1 MSAPSVTPESFPF
14 QAEVSQILD
23 LVIHS
28 LYSHKEVFLREL
40 ISNASDALD
49 KLRFRALTEPELLAG
64 DAPLEIRLVPDAE
77 EGTLT
82 LEDSGVGMSREE
94 LIANLGTI
102 AHSGTRELLESMKRA
117 GKTDASFIGQ
127 FGVGF
132 YSAYLVADRV
142 VVESRAAGSSEAFR
156 WSSDAKSGF
165 VVEPIERA
173 KVGTS
178 VVLHLKEEQKQFL
191 EAWQLEE
198 LVRRYSDFVAY
209 PILVQKT
216 ERVGSGDDAKTE
228 TTFETANRASALWQ
242 RPRAEITEEQHAEF
256 FKHLTHEGDEPLA
269 RAHFTVEGTQVFTA
283 LLYIPEHPPLFESQ
297 DERRGVR
304 LFVKR
309 VFIMDDCRELLPP
322 WMRFL
327 RGVIDSDDLPLN
339 VSRETLQDSQIVRTI
354 RKQVAKKVLE
364 LLEELAKEKP
374 EDFLTFWRSWGVS
387 LKEAVATVWE
397 SKERVAKLLR
407 YPSSKAALA
416 AGSVVSDAKGAYE
429 AKDAADAKDAK
440 DVKLD
445 ALVSLEA
452 YVARMVEG
460 QPGIYYVLGESEK
473 TLASSPHIEALAKRG
488 YEVLFLT
495 DPVDELVADALRSFE
510 GKPLVSAMRAD
521 LKLGDSAEESSRAAH
536 AKELEPFLAR
546 VKEVLAEQV
555 AEVRVSARLTDSPCC
570 LVVGEGQ
577 HHAYLEQV
585 LRRHGREAMPA
596 RRTLELN
603 AEHPLVASLKAEF
616 ERDAA
621 SPRLVEWIELL
632 HDQALLTEGSKIAD
646 PNRFAR
652 RLTEL
657 LQLAARAVPGGAG

>member
-1 MSAPSVTPESFPF
+1 MSAATAKTTESFPF

-49 KLRFRALTEPELLAG
+49 KLRFRALTEPELVAG
-64 DAPLEIRLVPDAE
+64 DAPLEIRLVADAKA
-77 EGTLT
+77 GTLT
-82 LEDSGVGMSREE
+82 LEDSGVGMGRDE

-102 AHSGTRELLESMKRA
+102 AHSGTRELLEQMKRA

-165 VVEPIERA
+165 LVEPIERA
-173 KVGTS
+173 KAGTS
-178 VVLHLKEEQKQFL
+178 VILHLKEEQRQFL
-191 EAWQLEE
+191 EAWQLKE
-198 LVRRYSDFVAY
+198 LVQRYSDFVAY
-209 PILVQKT
+209 PILVQV
-216 ERVGSGDDAKTE
+216 ERTTGQGDEAKTE
-228 TTFETANRASALWQ
+228 TSFETANRASALWQ
-242 RPRAEITEEQHAEF
+242 RPRAEITDEQHAEF

-283 LLYIPEHPPLFESQ
+283 LLYIPRHPPLFESHE
-297 DERRGVR
+297 DKRGVR

-309 VFIMDDCRELLPP
+309 VFIMDDARELLPP

-327 RGVIDSDDLPLN
+327 RGVVDSDDLPLN

-354 RKQVAKKVLE
+354 KRQVTKKVLD
-364 LLEELAKEKP
+364 LLEELAKDAP
-374 EDFLTFWRSWGVS
+374 ADFLTFWRSWGVS
-387 LKEAVATVWE
+387 LKEAVATDWE
-397 SKERVAKLLR
+397 HKERVAKLLR
-407 YPSSKAALA
+407 YPYSKSASAPVASAESASSEAGAA
-416 AGSVVSDAKGAYE
+416 E
-429 AKDAADAKDAK
+429 APKDES
-440 DVKLD
+440 
-445 ALVSLEA
+445 LVSLEA
-452 YVARMVEG
+452 YVARMPEG

-495 DPVDELVADALRSFE
+495 DPVDELVADALRTFE

-521 LKLGDSAEESSRAAH
+521 LKLGDGEQEKAREAQS
-536 AKELEPFLAR
+536 KELEPFLAR

-585 LRRHGREAMPA
+585 LRRHGREAVA
-596 RRTLELN
+596 AKRTMEIN

-616 ERDAA
+616 DRDAA
-621 SPRLVEWIELL
+621 SPRLAEWIELL

-657 LQLAARAVPGGAG
+657 LQLAARQK

>member
-1 MSAPSVTPESFPF
+1 MSAVTDPAVTTQSFPF

-49 KLRFRALTEPELLAG
+49 KLRFRALTEPSLLAG
-64 DAPLEIRLVPDAE
+64 DLPLEIRLVPDAKA
-77 EGTLT
+77 GTLT
-82 LEDSGVGMSREE
+82 LEDSGVGMGRDE

-102 AHSGTRELLESMKRA
+102 AHSGTRELLEQMKRA

-142 VVESRAAGSSEAFR
+142 VVESRAAGATEAFR

-165 VVEPIERA
+165 LVEPIERA
-173 KVGTS
+173 ATGTS
-178 VVLHLKEEQKQFL
+178 VVLHLKEDQREFL
-191 EAWQLEE
+191 EAWKLEE

-209 PILVQKT
+209 PILVQT
-216 ERVGSGDDAKTE
+216 ERTVGTGDDAKTE

-242 RPRAEITEEQHAEF
+242 RPRAEITDEQHAEF

-283 LLYIPEHPPLFESQ
+283 LLYIPKHPPMFESH
-297 DERRGVR
+297 EEKRGVR

-309 VFIMDDCRELLPP
+309 VFIMDDARELLPP

-327 RGVIDSDDLPLN
+327 RGVVDSDDLPLN

-354 RKQVAKKVLE
+354 KRQVTKKVLD

-374 EDFLTFWRSWGVS
+374 ADFATFWRSWGVS
-387 LKEAVATVWE
+387 LKEAVATDWE
-397 SKERVAKLLR
+397 HKERVAKLLR
-407 YPSSKAALA
+407 YPSSKSAAPVGEA
-416 AGSVVSDAKGAYE
+416 VEGAE
-429 AKDAADAKDAK
+429 KPADGAEDTKKDDS
-440 DVKLD
+440 
-445 ALVSLEA
+445 LVSLET
-452 YVARMVEG
+452 YVARMPEG

-495 DPVDELVADALRSFE
+495 DPVDELVADALRTFE

-521 LKLGDSAEESSRAAH
+521 LKLGDGEQEKTREAQS
-536 AKELEPFLAR
+536 KELEPFLAR
-546 VKEVLAEQV
+546 VKAVLADQV

-596 RRTLELN
+596 KRTLEIN

-657 LQLAARAVPGGAG
+657 LQLAAQRT